1 MSYLIITV
9 ATFALIYAVAAAA
22 LNVRWGWAGEFDFL
36 VYALLA
42 VGAYTYAVVVLP
54 PSPRND
60 TGLTYILGLRQSP
73 VVGALAAVAVCSVLS
88 LVIGAIALRS
98 LRQVFFGITT
108 FASVLIL
115 SAVITQQTSL
125 FNGFT
130 GVFGGQQPF
139 NSALKLSPSAYH
151 IFFLGLCAVVVL
163 GVYLLLQRIF
173 WSPFGIALRAIRED
187 EVAAAAFG
195 HDPYRA
201 RIKAYILGGA
211 LAGLSGALLMAYLGA
226 FNPQAWSPIETVL
239 LFAAII
245 IGGTGNMSGAVL
257 GSLVVFGVILEGT
270 QFLPSIPA
278 YPNADGPAGNRD
290 WAGDAGL
297 PPVAASGHLARTALP
312 GQSPGQ
318 GLSPEQAGAAGNEQ
332 GSCEVSTL
340 LEVEGL
346 RRRFGGTV
354 AVDGA
359 SFQAER
365 GAITGLI
372 GPNGAGKSTVVQPG
386 VGAAAPRLRNGAVRR
401 SKHRVTPHA
410 HD

>member
-42 VGAYTYAVVVLP
+42 VGAYTYAVMVLP
-54 PSPRND
+54 PAPRND

-98 LRQVFFGITT
+98 LRQVYFGITT

-115 SAVITQQTSL
+115 SAVITQQTAL

-139 NSALKLSPSAYH
+139 NSALNLSPSAYH
-151 IFFLGLCAVVVL
+151 IFFLGLCAVVLL

-195 HDPYRA
+195 HDPYIA
-201 RIKAYILGGA
+201 RLKAYILGGA
-211 LAGLSGALLMAYLGA
+211 LAGLSGALLMAYIGA

-245 IGGTGNMSGAVL
+245 IGGTGNMNGAIL
-257 GSLVVFGVILEGT
+257 GSLIVFGVILEGT
-270 QFLPSIPA
+270 QFLPSLPA
-278 YPNADGPAGNRD
+278 FPNAEPALR
-290 WAGDAGL
+290 ALAIGL
-297 PPVAASGHLARTALP
+297 VMLVFLRWRP
-312 GQSPGQ
+312 Q
-318 GLSPEQAGAAGNEQ
+318 GILPEQHYLDNPRVRADPLSKLVRQVTSKGAA
-332 GSCEVSTL
+332 
-340 LEVEGL
+340 
-346 RRRFGGTV
+346 R
-354 AVDGA
+354 
-359 SFQAER
+359 
-365 GAITGLI
+365 
-372 GPNGAGKSTVVQPG
+372 
-386 VGAAAPRLRNGAVRR
+386 
-401 SKHRVTPHA
+401 
-410 HD
+410 